1 MVDLESG
8 LRPQYSETS
17 NSTPV
22 LQYANQSERSTPAG
36 LGSMPTPTL
45 SDSSSIIGSEMVGNN
60 QEEWGPQ
67 HPCYPH
73 LNPHVP
79 LSSPLFG
86 STRIIR
92 IQRDWMLQGDLAPT
106 FSNLYPEVL
115 DTAGVTEQEFRNL
128 LENLNKELIPAFN
141 PLGFRNI
148 FDGIMSVLT
157 GWLWEDA
164 GLADIKEKLRRVE
177 KLLEDW
183 NKEMEKKLMSRPETG
198 AIPKALPLRRTGYMT
213 LDIQVPNPEIS
224 SSHD

>member
-8 LRPQYSETS
+8 LHPRYSES
-17 NSTPV
+17 NNSTSV

-36 LGSMPTPTL
+36 FSTIPSPMLTDG
-45 SDSSSIIGSEMVGNN
+45 SSIIGSENGEYNR
-60 QEEWGPQ
+60 EEWGPQ

-79 LSSPLFG
+79 LTSPLFS
-86 STRIIR
+86 STRVIR

-115 DTAGVTEQEFRNL
+115 DTAGVTEQEFRHL
-128 LENLNKELIPAFN
+128 LEILNKELIPAFN
-141 PLGFRNI
+141 PLCLHNI
-148 FDGIMSVLT
+148 IDGIMSALT

-164 GLADIKEKLRRVE
+164 GLAKIKERLRRVE
-177 KLLEDW
+177 KLLEEW
-183 NKEMEKKLMSRPETG
+183 NQDMEKKLKGRSDIG